1 MSENFFIGNRRLIPL
16 KEVTKIV
23 PYSREYVA
31 RLARDGRVAAAQINR
46 QWYIDPE
53 SLKNFFE
60 QAQLEIHARG
70 EYVRELRKQEL
81 DLHEWWSAFVETQKA
96 RQVGRT
102 GRVMKKSFL
111 IIILGLFVGLLV
123 THFAPLG
130 DPAVIAS
137 LIDNRQFAS
146 LINADDSAAATNV
159 WYETG
164 DVVTEDES
172 LLNPVGILLMPE
184 GVSEDPTAFFSDE
197 VTVEVTGPTGG
208 IIHSSTSSSSVPFV
222 RVVPVEGE
230 SATDTVSGQILP

>member
-16 KEVTKIV
+16 KEVSKIV

-60 QAQLEIHARG
+60 QAQLEMQARG

-81 DLHEWWSAFVETQKA
+81 DLHEWWSAFVDTQKH
-96 RQVGRT
+96 RQVGRA
-102 GRVMKKSFL
+102 GRAAKKSIL

-123 THFAPLG
+123 TRLAPLG
-130 DPAVIAS
+130 DPAVLASLVESQQLAS
-137 LIDNRQFAS
+137 LITAQDNE
-146 LINADDSAAATNV
+146 AAAV
-159 WYETG
+159 SWYETG

-172 LLNPVGILLMPE
+172 LLSPVGILLLPD
-184 GVSEDPTAFFSDE
+184 GVSEDPAAFFSDE
-197 VTVEVTGPTGG
+197 VRVEETGPTSGV
-208 IIHSSTSSSSVPFV
+208 IYSSTSSSSVPFV
-222 RVVPVEGE
+222 RVTADEQVESVE
-230 SATDTVSGQILP
+230 SAELEP

>member
-16 KEVTKIV
+16 KEVSKIV

-60 QAQLEIHARG
+60 QAQLEMQARG

-81 DLHEWWSAFVETQKA
+81 DLHEWWSAFIETQNA
-96 RQVGRT
+96 RQA
-102 GRVMKKSFL
+102 GRVSRATKKSIL

-123 THFAPLG
+123 TRFAPLG
-130 DPAVIAS
+130 DPAVLATLVDNRQLAS
-137 LIDNRQFAS
+137 LITS
-146 LINADDSAAATNV
+146 ESSETAAV
-159 WYETG
+159 SWYETG

-172 LLNPVGILLMPE
+172 LLSPVGILLLPD
-184 GVSEDPTAFFSDE
+184 GVSEDPAAFFSDE
-197 VTVEVTGPTGG
+197 VRVEETGPTSGV
-208 IIHSSTSSSSVPFV
+208 IYSSTSSSSIPFV
-222 RVVPVEGE
+222 RVTPVEAVKE
-230 SATDTVSGQILP
+230 KDLPTVSP

>member
-81 DLHEWWSAFVETQKA
+81 DLHEWWSAFVETQRA
-96 RQVGRT
+96 RRIGRT
-102 GRVMKKSFL
+102 ARGLRQSVL
-111 IIILGLFVGLLV
+111 IIILGMLVGLIV
-123 THFAPLG
+123 TRLAPLS
-130 DPAVIAS
+130 DPQVLAT
-137 LIDNRQFAS
+137 LLDNRQFAS
-146 LINADDSAAATNV
+146 LIKAGDSATSTTT

-164 DVVTEDES
+164 NVITEDES

-184 GVSEDPTAFFSDE
+184 GVSEDPAAFFSDE
-197 VTVEVTGPTGG
+197 VRVEETGPTSG
-208 IIHSSTSSSSVPFV
+208 IIYSSTSSSSVPFV
-222 RVVPVEGE
+222 RVTPVEE
-230 SATDTVSGQILP
+230 VIEVPSPQLAP

>member
-16 KEVTKIV
+16 KEVSKIV

-60 QAQLEIHARG
+60 QAQLEMQARG

-81 DLHEWWSAFVETQKA
+81 DLHEWWSAFVDTQKN
-96 RQVGRT
+96 RQVGRV
-102 GRVMKKSFL
+102 GRAAKKSFL

-123 THFAPLG
+123 TRLAPLG
-130 DPAVIAS
+130 DPAVLAS
-137 LIDNRQFAS
+137 LVDSRQLAALMTADNNDAAVAS
-146 LINADDSAAATNV
+146 

-164 DVVTEDES
+164 EVVTEDES
-172 LLNPVGILLMPE
+172 LLSPVGILLLPD
-184 GVSEDPTAFFSDE
+184 GVSEDPAAFFSDE
-197 VTVEVTGPTGG
+197 VTVEETGPTSG
-208 IIHSSTSSSSVPFV
+208 IIHSQTSSSSIPFV
-222 RVVPVEGE
+222 RVSPAEESTEVE
-230 SATDTVSGQILP
+230 SPQLAP

>member
-16 KEVTKIV
+16 KEVSKIV

-60 QAQLEIHARG
+60 QAQLEMQARG

-81 DLHEWWSAFVETQKA
+81 DLHEWWSTFVDTQKN
-96 RQVGRT
+96 RQVGRV
-102 GRVMKKSFL
+102 GRAAKKSFL

-123 THFAPLG
+123 TRLAPLG
-130 DPAVIAS
+130 DPAVLAS
-137 LIDNRQFAS
+137 LVDSRQLAALMTADNNDAAVAS
-146 LINADDSAAATNV
+146 

-164 DVVTEDES
+164 EVVTEDES
-172 LLNPVGILLMPE
+172 LLSPVGILLLPD
-184 GVSEDPTAFFSDE
+184 GVSEDPAAFFSDE
-197 VTVEVTGPTGG
+197 VTVEETGPTSG
-208 IIHSSTSSSSVPFV
+208 IIHSQTSSSSIPFV
-222 RVVPVEGE
+222 RVSPAEESTEVE
-230 SATDTVSGQILP
+230 SPQLAP